1 MTSTVG
7 KNMTNNQNEP
17 REFDVVLGGET
28 PPIYDA
34 VLGGI
39 EGIKRRLSSQFI
51 EDREDALHDALQYG
65 ASGLNLII
73 QALQDKSGRVRR
85 YACVLLSER
94 NEPQAIAALQSYKPW
109 FLKERWELEKRTGA
123 SFIRWHSKKFAHRQ
137 VEEYNSQVGIT
148 DPVGTAYAFRTNR
161 DGDEFIADKLELL
174 LEDSQVGKVEALV
187 FGMWHSDVFES
198 DSSQNIVNFLVNAQ
212 DKLSNLKAVFIGD
225 VTDDESMISH
235 MSHNYISPVLE
246 AYPNLEI
253 LKIRGGNTHRM
264 FNPIRH
270 EKLKALIIETGGLR
284 QESLLQLYSLQLP
297 ALEHLE
303 IWLGSL
309 NYGCTCSVEDL
320 TPLLY
325 EDLFPNL
332 IYLGL
337 RNSEY
342 SNEIAR
348 EIVQAPVLQKIK
360 VLDISLGNLTDEGA
374 KILLNS
380 PVINQLDMLNIS
392 ETYVTDEMLELLW
405 QMDVRVIAEGNRIY
419 EYEGDRYCTV
429 TE

>member
-1 MTSTVG
+1 
-7 KNMTNNQNEP
+7 MTNNQNEP
-17 REFDVVLGGET
+17 REFDAVLGGET

-51 EDREDALHDALQYG
+51 EDREEALHDALQYG
-65 ASGLNLII
+65 ASGLDLII
-73 QALQDKSGRVRR
+73 QSLQDKSGKLRR

-94 NEPQAIAALQSYKPW
+94 NEPQAITALQNYKPW
-109 FLKERWELEKRTGA
+109 FLKERWELEKRSGE
-123 SFIRWHSKKFAHRQ
+123 SFIRWHSKKFANRK
-137 VEEYNSQVGIT
+137 VEEYNPQVGIT

-174 LEDSQVGKVEALV
+174 LKDSQVGNVEALV

-198 DSSQNIVNFLVNAQ
+198 DSSQKIVNFLVNSQ
-212 DKLSNLKAVFIGD
+212 DKLTNLKAVFIGD
-225 VTDDESMISH
+225 VTDNEGMISQ

-284 QESLLQLYSLQLP
+284 KESLLQLYSLQLP

-303 IWLGSL
+303 IWLGSF
-309 NYGCTCSVEDL
+309 NYRCTCYVEDL
-320 TPLLY
+320 FPLFY
-325 EDLFPNL
+325 GDLFPNL

-342 SNEIAR
+342 TNEIVR
-348 EIVQAPVLQKIK
+348 EIVQAPVLQKIQ

-374 KILLNS
+374 EFLLNY
-380 PVINQLDMLNIS
+380 PAINQLDILNIS
-392 ETYVTDEMLELLW
+392 ETYVNDEMLELLW
-405 QMDVRVIAEGNRIY
+405 QMDVNVIAEGNRVY

-429 TE
+429 AE